1 MKHLTLLLL
10 ITSFSFAQVGIG
22 NTTPNG
28 ALDVSSTL
36 TSSVNKAGLVP
47 PIVALVATNSFN
59 TTLAGSNV
67 VNPNGGPVA
76 TGTIV
81 YNTNTTS
88 GANQVTPGYYFYNG
102 TAWEKITS
110 GATTNWSL
118 TGNAGTTAGTNYV
131 GTTDAVDLV
140 LKTANTERLR
150 INNAIGTTT
159 GTAGDISIGD
169 ANNGTIKSNK
179 ELVLRQDGDT
189 YGSTALRLRNRGGEN
204 GAIFEN
210 LNPTPAGTDLVDFIF
225 KTGTTAT
232 PITSNIRFETRSVSR
247 KVTGNTTEWQ
257 FGQPDTTNGGPTLV
271 VGANGTGSKSA
282 FLIGNVGITTN
293 DPKTSLDVNGA
304 LSLRESATVS
314 TITTGVNSNIALG
327 ASPASFYK
335 ITLPTGAFSLTG
347 LVPAT
352 GADGQILTLEN
363 TTSQNFTIV
372 HNATSTA
379 ANQILCPGATNLV
392 LYGSNSSVTLYYNAS
407 QQRWVVIGSVSN
419 PSAKPGT
426 ILNTVMT
433 NISGSPAT
441 VTVNSTTDTTIA
453 DYSYTPVSANS
464 TIIIE
469 FNTKY
474 DIGGNDADSFYSQIL
489 VGTTLAASTQRAY
502 NTQKFVNNNGGGT
515 RSGALFPIMGG
526 YTNTSTAA
534 KLITIQARRISSDD
548 NIIFQRDISTWL
560 KITEIAN

>member
-47 PIVALVATNSFN
+47 PIVALVATNLF
-59 TTLAGSNV
+59 TTTTGGSNV
-67 VNPNGGPVA
+67 INPNGGGNPV

-81 YNTNTTS
+81 YNTNTS
-88 GANQVTPGYYFYNG
+88 AAGANQVTPGYYFYNG
-102 TAWEKITS
+102 TVWEKITS

-118 TGNAGTTAGTNYV
+118 TGNAGTTPATNFV
-131 GTTDAVDLV
+131 GTTDNQDL
-140 LKTANTERLR
+140 RLR
-150 INNAIGTTT
+150 TNNAERVIVSAAGNVGVGIAPTSKLHIYEATGSTPTATT
-159 GTAGDISIGD
+159 GTLVLDHG
-169 ANNGTIKSNK
+169 NNGGGSSIVFPSRVNNGSDYGYI
-179 ELVLRQDGDT
+179 RYDDDT
-189 YGSTALRLRNRGGEN
+189 SGNGSTTEN
-204 GAIFEN
+204 SLLEIGVQNDLTDTFEDDIAIMPSGN
-210 LNPTPAGTDLVDFIF
+210 LGVGTR
-225 KTGTTAT
+225 A
-232 PITSNIRFETRSVSR
+232 
-247 KVTGNTTEWQ
+247 
-257 FGQPDTTNGGPTLV
+257 
-271 VGANGTGSKSA
+271 
-282 FLIGNVGITTN
+282 
-293 DPKTSLDVNGA
+293 PKTLLDVNGA
-304 LSLRESATVS
+304 ISLRENSVVS
-314 TITTGVNSNIALG
+314 VITTGVNSNIALG

-352 GADGQILTLEN
+352 GADGQIVTLEN

-372 HNATSTA
+372 HSATSTA
-379 ANQILCPGATNLV
+379 TNQILCPGATNLV
-392 LYGSNSSVTLYYNAS
+392 LYGANSSVTLYYNAS

-419 PSAKPGT
+419 ANAKPGT
-426 ILNTVMT
+426 VLNTVMT

-560 KITEIAN
+560 KIKEIAN